1 LRHSALVQGKMDG
14 MTESGLIAVTAA
26 TGVLGGRVARRLAA
40 AGVAQRLVVRDAARA
55 PELPAA
61 EVVTTAGYAD
71 ADGMRAALAG
81 VGTLFLVSAT
91 EAADRVGLHTAAVD
105 AAVAA
110 GVGRIVY
117 VSFVGAG
124 PYATF
129 TFARDHWHTE
139 EHIRNSGVPHT
150 VLRNNLYLD
159 ILPYFPGTDGVLRG
173 PAGTG
178 KFGGVARDDIADVAA
193 AVLTTPGHEG
203 ATYDVTGP
211 AAITM
216 DEAAAELTRASG
228 RLITYDA
235 ETLDQAYASRAG
247 FGAPDWEVAG
257 WVTSYSAVA
266 VGELDVVSSTVRD
279 LAGHDPMSFRDYLE
293 RNPDEVARLR
303 T

>member
-1 LRHSALVQGKMDG
+1 
-14 MTESGLIAVTAA
+14 MTDSGPTSGLIAVTGA
-26 TGVLGGRVARRLAA
+26 TGALGGRVARRLAA
-40 AGVAQRLVVRDAARA
+40 AGATQRLVVRDAARA
-55 PELPAA
+55 PALPGA
-61 EVVTTAGYAD
+61 EIVTAGGYAD
-71 ADGMRAALAG
+71 TDGMRAALTG

-91 EAADRVGLHTAAVD
+91 ETSGRVELHTAAVD

-110 GVGRIVY
+110 GVPRIVY

-139 EHIRNSGVPHT
+139 EHIRSSGVAHT

-159 ILPYFPGTDGVLRG
+159 ALPYFAGADGVVRG

-178 KFGGVARDDIADVAA
+178 RFGGVARDDIADVAV
-193 AVLTTPGHEG
+193 AVLTTSGHD
-203 ATYDVTGP
+203 AITYDVTGP

-216 DEAAAELTRASG
+216 DEVAADLTRASG

-235 ETLDQAYASRAG
+235 ETLDQAYASRAS

-257 WVTSYSAVA
+257 WVTSYAAVA
-266 VGELDVVSSTVRD
+266 VGELDVVSSTVAD
-279 LAGHDPMSFRDYLE
+279 LTGHPPMSFGEYLE
-293 RNPDEVARLR
+293 RNPAEVARLR
-303 T
+303 